1 MLRSHEHV
9 DGPAS
14 HETDHRTTPA
24 QPNAAP
30 APPAVLAV
38 DGLGKHYDRGQET
51 VAVLQDLS
59 FTLAQGQFVS
69 LVGPSGVGKST
80 LLRCLA
86 GLTPPSSGRVLLHD
100 QVVTGPP
107 PEIALLFQD
116 FSRSLM
122 PWLRNGANV
131 ALPLRSNGVGK
142 ADRAQRVR
150 DALEAVGLPEV
161 ENMFPWQLSGGMQQR
176 VAIAR
181 AIAYRPEV
189 MLMDEPFASVDAQTR
204 FDLEDLLLDIHR
216 RFGMSTVFVTHDIDE
231 AVYLSDEVV
240 VLNGKPAGVAARLTI
255 PFGLDRD
262 QITTRAEPDF
272 ATYRSAILREVRGM
286 RGRS

>member
-1 MLRSHEHV
+1 MLRSQEHV
-9 DGPAS
+9 G
-14 HETDHRTTPA
+14 TPA
-24 QPNAAP
+24 ADVTSAGTPAAT
-30 APPAVLAV
+30 PPVVLAV
-38 DGLGKHYDRGQET
+38 EGLGKRYDRGQET
-51 VAVLQDLS
+51 VAVLEDLG
-59 FTLAQGQFVS
+59 FTLEQGQFIS

-86 GLTPPSSGRVLLHD
+86 GLTSPSSGQVLLHD
-100 QVVTGPP
+100 RVVTGPP

-131 ALPLRSNGVGK
+131 ALPLRSNGIGR
-142 ADRAQRVR
+142 AERAQRVR
-150 DALEAVGLPEV
+150 DALDAVGLPDV
-161 ENMFPWQLSGGMQQR
+161 ENMYPWQLSGGMQQR

-216 RFGMSTVFVTHDIDE
+216 RFGMSTLFVTHDIDE

-255 PFGLDRD
+255 PFGRDRD

-272 ATYRSAILREVRGM
+272 ASYRSAILREVRGM
-286 RGRS
+286 RGQS

>member
-1 MLRSHEHV
+1 MVRSREEV
-9 DGPAS
+9 GSPPTP
-14 HETDHRTTPA
+14 ETTE
-24 QPNAAP
+24 QPSGAAV
-30 APPAVLAV
+30 PPVVLAV
-38 DGLGKHYDRGQET
+38 EELAKHYDRGQQT
-51 VAVLQDLS
+51 VAVLADLS
-59 FTLAQGQFVS
+59 FTLTKGRFVS

-86 GLTPPSSGRVLLHD
+86 GLTPPSSGRVLLQD
-100 QVVTGPP
+100 RVVTGPP
-107 PEIALLFQD
+107 PQIALLFQD

-131 ALPLRSNGVGK
+131 GLPLRGSGIGK
-142 ADRAQRVR
+142 TERAQRVR
-150 DALEAVGLPEV
+150 DALAAVGLPDV

-216 RFGMSTVFVTHDIDE
+216 RFGMSTLFVTHDIDE

-255 PFGLDRD
+255 PFGADRD
-262 QITTRAEPDF
+262 QITTRAEPEF
-272 ATYRSAILREVRGM
+272 ATYRSTILREVRGE
-286 RGRS
+286 RGQS